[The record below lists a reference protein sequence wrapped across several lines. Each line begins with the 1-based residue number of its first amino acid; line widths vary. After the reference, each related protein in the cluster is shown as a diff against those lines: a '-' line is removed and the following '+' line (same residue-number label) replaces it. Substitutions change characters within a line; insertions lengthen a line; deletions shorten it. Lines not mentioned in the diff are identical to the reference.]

1 MFREF
6 INYAS
11 ENCSEIRR
19 QIWGKRLLC
28 TGKTML
34 HEAWLGRAQSFTT
47 PVLLFLYVSPR
58 GEPDVSNWSDRDRF
72 PVNVEVHSKRRDDSK
87 QRGKQQKTA
96 LLTIVSGKN
105 TGPRQ
110 FQRRCNAKTTR
121 IKRRKKKGG
130 TNWYD
135 FLVFVHEGEERF
147 LYYSLAGCMLTALRS
162 STEQEKQ
169 VTSRF
174 HFPWPRKSNLRSSGT
189 GPASLH
195 HNSCGL
201 LSELRLDYIG
211 NFGEINGV

>member
-1 MFREF
+1 MFREL

-105 TGPRQ
+105 AGPRQ

-130 TNWYD
+130 NQ
-135 FLVFVHEGEERF
+135 LVRLPCLLSWRWGKVPLLQLGR
-147 LYYSLAGCMLTALRS
+147 LYADGTTVIDRTRKAGNLQVPFSLA
-162 STEQEKQ
+162 K
-169 VTSRF
+169 
-174 HFPWPRKSNLRSSGT
+174 K
-189 GPASLH
+189 
-195 HNSCGL
+195 
-201 LSELRLDYIG
+201 I
-211 NFGEINGV
+211 

>member
-105 TGPRQ
+105 AGPRQ

-121 IKRRKKKGG
+121 IKRRKKKKGG
-130 TNWYD
+130 EPIGTT
-135 FLVFVHEGEERF
+135 
-147 LYYSLAGCMLTALRS
+147 SLSSFMKVRKGS
-162 STEQEKQ
+162 STTAWQAVCWRHYGHRQNKK
-169 VTSRF
+169 SR
-174 HFPWPRKSNLRSSGT
+174 
-189 GPASLH
+189 
-195 HNSCGL
+195 
-201 LSELRLDYIG
+201 
-211 NFGEINGV
+211 